1 MQHKHTMLQQQ
12 WHDLSV
18 SAVWAALARFFQAV
32 DDAKPAAQLSLHVRN
47 RCYRRP
53 SLDTAAPNA

>member
-32 DDAKPAAQLSLHVRN
+32 DDAKPAAQLSLHVRH
-47 RCYRRP
+47 RCYLLP
-53 SLDTAAPNA
+53 SLDAAPNA